1 MPSKLGGNSIGV
13 HINQIKTEAKLE
25 VKQEPLND
33 FYMIHDN
40 SNQNAKPTKEGENL
54 ELKKESYFDEV
65 YEEMAI
71 DFVTSKTFDKDYLKL
86 TKNQSS
92 SNSNYQN
99 LCETKKAKCLE
110 CDKKFSQKSTLY
122 YHNKVV
128 HEKKDDTNLSKVHER
143 RNKSFD
149 TNASSERNL
158 EMKPFFCK
166 NKDKNGK
173 TRDKKG
179 KLKCSQCD
187 NTYNKE
193 YNLKHHV
200 KIVHERKNFIG
211 REIDAVFKSRKEIT
225 THNDEIHEGPKHKC
239 TLCDKDFLKRATVFE
254 HIKAVHWMK
263 DDSALSTVHERNK
276 SHVHERKKSHYC
288 MICHSKFRLKS
299 RLNRHIKEDHEKQQ
313 FRQNCPMCSHTFSHI
328 SRLNAHMVSVH
339 EGKTSKENQKD
350 NQKEVHEKQSRLNC
364 SLCSRT
370 FSHIGRLNTH
380 MVSFHEGK
388 KSK

>member
-25 VKQEPLND
+25 VKKEPLND

-40 SNQNAKPTKEGENL
+40 SNQNAKPAKEEKNL

-149 TNASSERNL
+149 TNASLERNL

-211 REIDAVFKSRKEIT
+211 REVDAVFKYRKELK
-225 THNDEIHEGPKHKC
+225 TH
-239 TLCDKDFLKRATVFE
+239 
-254 HIKAVHWMK
+254 
-263 DDSALSTVHERNK
+263 
-276 SHVHERKKSHYC
+276 
-288 MICHSKFRLKS
+288 KS
-299 RLNRHIKEDHEKQQ
+299 RLNHHIKEDHEKQQ
-313 FRQNCPMCSHTFSHI
+313 FRQNCPLCSFTFSRMVRLNTHMVSVHGVKNQMENRKEVHENQSRRDCSLCSRTFSHV
-328 SRLNAHMVSVH
+328 SRFNAHMVSVH

-350 NQKEVHEKQSRLNC
+350 NQKEVHEKQRRLYC
-364 SLCSRT
+364 SMCSRT
-370 FSHIGRLNTH
+370 FSHIGRLNAH

>member
-1 MPSKLGGNSIGV
+1 MPSKLEGNSIG

-25 VKQEPLND
+25 MKQEPLYD
-33 FYMIHDN
+33 LYMVHDN
-40 SNQNAKPTKEGENL
+40 SNLNVKPTKEEENL

-65 YEEMAI
+65 FEETAI

-86 TKNQSS
+86 TKNQHNEETSSQSS
-92 SNSNYQN
+92 SKSNSQN
-99 LCETKKAKCLE
+99 LHGIKKAKCLQ
-110 CDKKFSQKSTLY
+110 CDKKFSQKSTLH

-128 HEKKDDTNLSKVHER
+128 HEKKDDSTLSKVHER

-149 TNASSERNL
+149 TNASLERNL

-166 NKDKNGK
+166 NKDKNEK
-173 TRDKKG
+173 TGDKKG

-187 NTYNKE
+187 HTYNKE
-193 YNLKHHV
+193 CNLKHHV

-211 REIDAVFKSRKEIT
+211 REIDAVFKSRKE
-225 THNDEIHEGPKHKC
+225 
-239 TLCDKDFLKRATVFE
+239 LKT
-254 HIKAVHWMK
+254 
-263 DDSALSTVHERNK
+263 N
-276 SHVHERKKSHYC
+276 
-288 MICHSKFRLKS
+288 KS
-299 RLNRHIKEDHEKQQ
+299 RLNPQIKEDHEKQQ
-313 FRQNCPMCSHTFSHI
+313 FRQNCPLCSRTFSRMV
-328 SRLNAHMVSVH
+328 RLNTHMVSVH
-339 EGKTSKENQKD
+339 GVKYQKE

-370 FSHIGRLNTH
+370 FSHIGRLNAH